1 MGKTARLRE
10 HCKEYLERHGVCNTA
25 EIFDFINKNTR
36 WGTTMNQLS
45 NVLSKTKG
53 IVKVDYIDVSSTRG
67 VVTTRLR
74 VCEWMLED

>member
-1 MGKTARLRE
+1 MGKTERLTK
-10 HCKEYLERHGVCNTA
+10 HVKDYLTRHGICNTA
-25 EIFDFINKNTR
+25 EIFEHINENTR
-36 WGTTMNQLS
+36 HGTTMNQLS

-53 IVKVDYIDVSSTRG
+53 IVKVDYIDQSSTRG